1 MIYCLS
7 ILALPMVAWSLQA
20 ATPASVDELAMAQA
34 EAKAYREAWLEL
46 KRRDELLGVAALS
59 PEVHDAQDKVARLSG
74 ELLRA
79 QNHAEVL
86 AEKAKLA
93 LAAAVRWA
101 GENDGAKKAG
111 ARAEFESAQ
120 RDLTASVQEGN
131 ETRPLATGVTDAQVV
146 AVDRKQQSLVL
157 NLGRVQ
163 GAREGMPFRILRGD
177 KVIGSCRLIEVR
189 ELVSAGLTEQLHQ
202 GTQLQVGDRAAILA
216 EK

>member
-1 MIYCLS
+1 MIHRLS
-7 ILALPMVAWSLQA
+7 ILILPLWILPLQA
-20 ATPASVDELAMAQA
+20 ATTVPVDELAMARA
-34 EAKAYREAWLEL
+34 EAQAYREAWLEL

-74 ELLRA
+74 ELIRT
-79 QNHAEVL
+79 QKHAEVL
-86 AEKAKLA
+86 AEKSKQA
-93 LAAAVRWA
+93 LVAAVRWA
-101 GENDGAKKAG
+101 GENDGMKKAA

-120 RDLTASVQEGN
+120 RELTACVQAEQ
-131 ETRPLATGVTDAQVV
+131 EARPLASGVTDAQVV

-189 ELVSAGLTEQLHQ
+189 ELVSAGLTEQLQH
-202 GTQLQVGDRAAILA
+202 GNELKVGDRAAILA